1 MSQGFISHVH
11 YVSQARKL
19 LTFLIKAKV
28 VHTSTLRWVTIRR
41 KREREG
47 FFEENERTR
56 VIREREMLCF
66 RSSDAAFFLLCGILS
81 ECTIARNYSNS
92 HGKL

>member
-1 MSQGFISHVH
+1 MSI
-11 YVSQARKL
+11 
-19 LTFLIKAKV
+19 TFLKQENSGSHIYP
-28 VHTSTLRWVTIRR
+28 RWVTIRR
-41 KREREG
+41 EREREG

-56 VIREREMLCF
+56 VIREREMICF
-66 RSSDAAFFLLCGILS
+66 RSSDAPFFLLCGILS

>member
-56 VIREREMLCF
+56 VIRERDAMFSFKRCSF
-66 RSSDAAFFLLCGILS
+66 FSSLW
-81 ECTIARNYSNS
+81 NS
-92 HGKL
+92 LGVYNSA

>member
-56 VIREREMLCF
+56 VIRERCYVFVQAMQLF
-66 RSSDAAFFLLCGILS
+66 SSLW
-81 ECTIARNYSNS
+81 NS
-92 HGKL
+92 LGVYNSA

>member
-56 VIREREMLCF
+56 VIRER
-66 RSSDAAFFLLCGILS
+66 DAMFSFKRCSFFLLCGILS